1 MKRIIFLLFC
11 LMLPAF
17 LFSQEQEDVKVGV
30 VLSGGGAKGLAHIGA
45 LQVIE
50 DSGVRIDYIGGTSM
64 GAIVGALYASG
75 YTAKELDS
83 IFKVVDFEVLI
94 QDNVPRSAKTFYEK
108 EDSEKYALTLPFD
121 RFKVSFPS
129 SLSKGQNVYNLLFQL
144 TSHVSH
150 IKDFSKLPIPFFCI
164 ATDVETGKSVMLNK
178 GHLPQAVSASG
189 ALPSLFSPVEIDGKL
204 LIDGGVTNNY
214 PVDEVRKMGADV
226 IIGIDVQDSLISR
239 DKLKSAIDI
248 LVQIN
253 NYRTINDMR
262 LKKEKTDIYI
272 HPDIQDFSV
281 ISFERGEEIIAS
293 GREKTSLYR
302 TELEALAFKQQKII
316 TAPIKKNIID
326 SLEIHSIDVSGNQ
339 SYTRAYVLGKLK
351 LKPPLVVSYEDFRE
365 GVNNLSATGNFKQ
378 INYNLTDLNDNEKEL
393 EIHLSE
399 NKTRNLLR
407 LGVHYDDLYKSAAL
421 VNVTRKRLFQK
432 NDIASFDLILG
443 DNIRYNFDY
452 YIDKGF
458 YWSVGVKSRYN
469 KFKKNVRLSLFP
481 PDVIDGL
488 TSVANIEIKHED
500 VTNQIYG
507 QTIFRQIYSLG
518 LGAEHKYLR
527 LQTETLQDVDE
538 NATTIF
544 EDTNYYSAFGF
555 LKLDSR
561 DNKYIP
567 KSGVYFEGN
576 FNFYAFASGLNKDFE
591 QFSIAKASLG
601 YAFTPFRNLSVNI
614 SSEGGF
620 KIGGENTSTLDFF
633 VGGYGFKTI
642 NNFIHLY
649 GYDAVTLR
657 GDTFLK
663 STLRLNYRFYK
674 KNYISGVANI
684 ANVGDRL
691 FDSSAWIDQI
701 PHRGYALGLSS
712 ESFFG
717 PLEVFYSYTTELKQ
731 SHFYVSLGFWF

>member
-1 MKRIIFLLFC
+1 MNKIIYLLIFLL
-11 LMLPAF
+11 LPAL
-17 LFSQEQEDVKVGV
+17 LFSQEEDVKVGL

-45 LQVIE
+45 LKIIE
-50 DSGVRIDYIGGTSM
+50 EAGVRIDYIGGTSM
-64 GAIVGALYASG
+64 GAIIGALYASG
-75 YTAKELDS
+75 YNAKELDS
-83 IFKVVDFEVLI
+83 IFQTADFKELI
-94 QDNVPRSAKTFYEK
+94 QDNLPRSAKTFYEK

-150 IKDFSKLPIPFFCI
+150 IHDFSELPIPFFCI
-164 ATDVETGKSVMLNK
+164 ATNVETGQPVMLDK
-178 GHLPQAVSASG
+178 GHLPQAISASG
-189 ALPSLFSPVEIDGKL
+189 ALPSLFSPVEVDGQL

-214 PVDEVRKMGADV
+214 PIDEVRKMGAEV
-226 IIGIDVQDSLISR
+226 IIGIDVQDTLISR
-239 DKLKSAIDI
+239 DQLKSAIDI

-253 NYRTINDMR
+253 NYRTINDM
-262 LKKEKTDIYI
+262 KSKMEKTEIYI
-272 HPDIQDFSV
+272 HPEIQDFSV

-293 GREKTSLYR
+293 GKEKASLYLE
-302 TELEALAFKQQKII
+302 ELETLASRQQKRI
-316 TAPIKKNIID
+316 TAPIKKNTID
-326 SLEIHSIDVSGNQ
+326 SLEIHSVEVEGNE
-339 SYTRAYVLGKLK
+339 SYTRAYILGKLK
-351 LKPPLVVSYEDFRE
+351 LKPPVVVSYEDFSE
-365 GVNNLSATGNFKQ
+365 GINNLTATGNFKQ
-378 INYNLTDLNDNEKEL
+378 INYNLTDLNKNEKEL

-399 NKTRNLLR
+399 NTTRNLLR
-407 LGVHYDDLYKSAAL
+407 LGIHYDDLYKSAAL

-432 NDIASFDLILG
+432 NDIASIDLILG

-452 YIDKGF
+452 YIDKGY

-481 PDVIDGL
+481 SDVIDGL

-500 VTNQIYG
+500 FTNQLYA
-507 QTIFRQIYSLG
+507 QTVFRQIYSLG
-518 LGAEHKYLR
+518 LGGEHKYLH
-527 LQTETLQDVDE
+527 LQTETLQDLE
-538 NATTIF
+538 EATGTVF
-544 EDTNYYSAFGF
+544 EDTNYYSVFGF

-561 DNKYIP
+561 DNKYLP

-576 FNFYAFASGLNKDFE
+576 FNFYAFATGLNTDFE
-591 QFSIAKASLG
+591 QFSIAKAYLG
-601 YAFTPFRNLSVNI
+601 YAFSPIENVTVNI
-614 SSEGGF
+614 TSEGGF
-620 KIGGENTSTLDFF
+620 KIGGEDTSTLDFF
-633 VGGYGFKTI
+633 VGGYGFKPI

-649 GYDAVTLR
+649 GYDAVSLR

-663 STLRLNYRFYK
+663 STLRMNYRFYK

-691 FDSSAWIDQI
+691 FDSSAWIESI
-701 PHRGYALGLSS
+701 PHRGYALGLTS

-717 PLEVFYSYTTELKQ
+717 PLEVFYSYSTETTQ